1 MPSGDPSRSVAGL
14 WRLAR
19 PKQWT
24 KNLLV
29 FAALI
34 FSGRFLEPAA
44 WILALT
50 AFAAMCLVS
59 SATYVFNDLADLER
73 DRQHPTKRNRPLA
86 SGAVG
91 RGPAIAFG
99 AVSLLVGV
107 GLSASLGMTALGIVL
122 VYLALQ
128 FLYNLWLKRVPVADV
143 HCIAAGFVLR
153 AVLGAAALPVDIS
166 GWLLFC
172 TGALALM
179 LGFGKRRHEFRLQGE
194 QRAASRE
201 SLVDY
206 NQTVLDALV
215 VMFATAAALCYG
227 IYSLESTTAV
237 KYPGII
243 ITTPLVVY
251 GIARY
256 TLLIFTVDEGGEPA
270 DVLFRDPHLI
280 LTIVLFL
287 VAAVAAMSGLKLP
300 LIGR

>member
-1 MPSGDPSRSVAGL
+1 VTPRTLSGL

-19 PKQWT
+19 PKQWA

-34 FSGRFLEPAA
+34 FSGKFQDPHAWGLTLAA
-44 WILALT
+44 
-50 AFAAMCLVS
+50 FVAMCLVS
-59 SATYVFNDLADLER
+59 SATYVFNDWADLER

-86 SGAVG
+86 SGQVG
-91 RGPAIAFG
+91 KSAGITSGVLLFIG
-99 AVSLLVGV
+99 GVSLA
-107 GLSASLGMTALGIVL
+107 ASLGMSTLSIVL

-153 AVLGAAALPVDIS
+153 AVLGAAAIAVSIS

-179 LGFGKRRHEFRLQGE
+179 LGFAKRRHEFRLQGE
-194 QRAASRE
+194 MRAASRE
-201 SLVDY
+201 SLVSY
-206 NQTVLDALV
+206 NPAALDALV
-215 VMFATAAALCYG
+215 IMFATAAALCYG

-237 KYPGII
+237 RFPGII
-243 ITTPLVVY
+243 LTTPLVVY

-256 TLLIFTVDEGGEPA
+256 MLLVFTLEEGGEPA

-280 LTIVLFL
+280 LTIVFFL
-287 VAAVAAMSGLKLP
+287 LTAVAAMSGMHLP
-300 LIGR
+300 LVER

>member
-1 MPSGDPSRSVAGL
+1 MTADPTPSVVIGL
-14 WRLAR
+14 ARLAR

-34 FSGRFLEPAA
+34 FSGKFQDPAA
-44 WILALT
+44 WGLTLA
-50 AFAAMCLVS
+50 AFVAMCLVS

-86 SGAVG
+86 SGRIG
-91 RGPAIAFG
+91 KSPAIAMGVVFFI
-99 AVSLLVGV
+99 AGV
-107 GLSASLGMTALGIVL
+107 GIATSLGMATLAIVL

-143 HCIAAGFVLR
+143 HCISAGFVLR
-153 AVLGAAALPVDIS
+153 AVLGAAAIGVNIS

-179 LGFGKRRHEFRLQGE
+179 LGFGKRRHEFRLQGD

-201 SLVDY
+201 SLVSY
-206 NQTVLDALV
+206 NQTALDALV

-227 IYSLESTTAV
+227 IYSLESATATR
-237 KYPGII
+237 YPGII

-256 TLLIFTVDEGGEPA
+256 TLLIFTIDEGGEPA
-270 DVLFRDPHLI
+270 DVLFRDPHLV
-280 LTIVLFL
+280 LTIVIFL
-287 VAAVAAMSGLKLP
+287 VTALAAMSGLRLP
-300 LIGR
+300 LIER